1 MKQGDPQIERPNTIR
16 LVYWESLMALRSYAV
31 LVALAIFG
39 LLLASAVV
47 LGVIRTQARQSDARF
62 AEQENRMVTEI
73 FDDVLQGT
81 LDSNETTKEAASRRS
96 RITKQLRM
104 AARSP
109 YLVSHSSN
117 LWDVS
122 LLPSPLSALSV
133 GASQTWPDVYRIR
146 GISLSKTVQRSE
158 RVRPATSAYG
168 PFDVAFVVMAIAPLV
183 VIGLTFNVA
192 SRDSELG
199 LQNLMLAQ
207 TCSLGKLMAIRC
219 FVRAA
224 LVIGLVACIVNGTLL
239 IALGDQFDWNVI
251 DSQICFQYSARGCAN
266 APRK

>member
-1 MKQGDPQIERPNTIR
+1 
-16 LVYWESLMALRSYAV
+16 MALRSYAV

-192 SRDSELG
+192 SRDSELS

-207 TCSLGKLMAIRC
+207 TCSLGKLMAIR
-219 FVRAA
+219 
-224 LVIGLVACIVNGTLL
+224 LSL
-239 IALGDQFDWNVI
+239 IHI
-251 DSQICFQYSARGCAN
+251 
-266 APRK
+266 